1 MLGTCQQRKLAMI
14 ASLSL
19 AFVGCLAP
27 SEGDNF
33 STPLAAR
40 RPSPAVAPNLQPS
53 SVALDPGSN
62 SALPTAPRS
71 APIAAS
77 SAPASRPLASQLK
90 PVPLG
95 QWSAARPRIE
105 RLPPIEAA
113 DEPAQLAT
121 ANYVARVT
129 PPASQVQPVT
139 LVQTEMVPVPSPMP
153 DPGHMPPV
161 GYETLPERQS
171 DRAAAHLQNNVPR
184 GVPMNLVSALQAT
197 DANNPQVQFARW
209 RVQEA
214 YAQVSRSEI
223 LWLPHLRMGISYNRH
238 EQAIQDVAGNVFDT
252 SRGGYYGG
260 LGAVGVGQGSP
271 QVPGVWMNFHT
282 ADAIFQPKILASQA
296 EARAWAS
303 QTAMLDAMYQ
313 SASLYLDLLR
323 AEGDA
328 EIARETLRN
337 TKQLADLT
345 NSYAKSG
352 QGLASDY
359 DRSQA
364 DYSLRENEL
373 LRAIEQAQVASVRLA
388 THLRIDPSQPL
399 LVQEPV
405 AAPIRLYDPEAPLG
419 DLVAEGLSQRPELS
433 ESRWLVSEAVAKMRR
448 EKFAPLLPSVLLGA
462 SYGGMGGGLG
472 TNFSPVED
480 RFDGD
485 AAAYWEI
492 RNFGLGERAARTEA
506 ATRIEQAQWRNVA
519 IMDRVAGEVVEA
531 HARVK
536 SRQQQI
542 AVAERGIQ
550 AALDS
555 HRRNLKRIESAQGL
569 PIEALQSVQALG
581 AARRDYLRAVIDY
594 NLAQFQLLRA
604 VGGAPTQLAQET
616 N

>member
-1 MLGTCQQRKLAMI
+1 MLGNRQHRRLAII
-14 ASLSL
+14 ASLSF
-19 AFVGCLAP
+19 AIVGCFAP
-27 SEGDNF
+27 RS
-33 STPLAAR
+33 
-40 RPSPAVAPNLQPS
+40 PSAVAPAQPVS
-53 SVALDPGSN
+53 LPSQAVLPAASPIPMVNPTPTVATPPLAPRT
-62 SALPTAPRS
+62 SALAASATAPR
-71 APIAAS
+71 
-77 SAPASRPLASQLK
+77 RHTQQLK
-90 PVPLG
+90 PVPPE
-95 QWSAARPRIE
+95 QWAASSPRVE
-105 RLPPIEAA
+105 RLPPIDDAIEVGSHS
-113 DEPAQLAT
+113 T
-121 ANYVARVT
+121 AGYVART
-129 PPASQVQPVT
+129 NHDASTVQPVA
-139 LVQTEMVPVPSPMP
+139 LVQTEMVPVPRPIP
-153 DPGHMPPV
+153 DPAYVPQSS
-161 GYETLPERQS
+161 YASLPELS
-171 DRAAAHLQNNVPR
+171 SNHAASHLQTNAPR

-214 YAQVSRSEI
+214 YAQVSRAEI

-238 EQAIQDVAGNVFDT
+238 EQAIQDVAGNVFNT

-282 ADAIFQPKILASQA
+282 ADAIFQPKILSSQA

-337 TKQLADLT
+337 TKQLTDLT
-345 NSYAKSG
+345 SSYAKSG
-352 QGLASDY
+352 QGLESDF
-359 DRSQA
+359 DRSLA
-364 DYSLRENEL
+364 DLSLRENDL
-373 LRAIEQAQVASVRLA
+373 LRSVEQAQVASVRLA
-388 THLRIDPSQPL
+388 THLRLDPSEPL

-405 AAPIRLYDPEAPLG
+405 AAAIRLYDPAAPLG

-448 EKFAPLLPSVLLGA
+448 EKFAPLLPSLILGA

-472 TNFSPVED
+472 TNFGSTED

-492 RNFGLGERAARTEA
+492 RNFGLGERAARSEA

-519 IMDRVAGEVVEA
+519 IMDRVAGEVIEA

-536 SRQQQI
+536 SRQNQI

-550 AALDS
+550 AAIDS
-555 HRRNLKRIESAQGL
+555 HRRNLKRIENGQGL

-594 NLAQFQLLRA
+594 NQSQFQLLRA
-604 VGGAPTQLAQET
+604 VGGAPAQLAQET